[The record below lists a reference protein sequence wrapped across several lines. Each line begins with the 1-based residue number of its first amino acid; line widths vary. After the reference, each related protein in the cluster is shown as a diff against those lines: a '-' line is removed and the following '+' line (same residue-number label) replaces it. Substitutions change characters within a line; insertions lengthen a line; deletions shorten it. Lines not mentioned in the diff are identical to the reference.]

1 MEPSCTKNEPAPR
14 DLIVFGED
22 WGAHPS
28 STQHLI
34 RHLAPGRRV
43 VWVNSIGLRRPKLS
57 PADLGRAFAK
67 LRRSVAGGG
76 AAPAA
81 AREPAAFPLV
91 QPLAIPMAEG
101 TLGRAINRVLIGR
114 TVRAAAAAAGLRR
127 PVVWASLPS
136 AVQALGALGESAVVY
151 YCCDDF
157 GALAGVDHAP
167 ALRMEAELAL
177 RADLILASSPL
188 LAERFEPAKTHLLPH
203 GVDFARFA
211 TPVPRAADMPA
222 GGPVAGFYGTLAPWL
237 DLGLVAAVARRL
249 PQWRFVL
256 IGHPATDLSP
266 LDGLANVAL
275 PGARPHAALPAY
287 AQHWT
292 AGIIP
297 FVDNAQIRASN
308 PLKLREYLAAGRP
321 VVSTPFPALLP
332 YRALVAEATSV
343 EGFAAALEATL
354 ADPPGA
360 AAARRD
366 AVAEESWAARAADAA
381 KLIDALP

>member
-1 MEPSCTKNEPAPR
+1 MRDGVLR

-57 PADLGRAFAK
+57 VADLGRVATK
-67 LRRSVAGGG
+67 LKRAVAGGG
-76 AAPAA
+76 APEAT
-81 AREPAAFPLV
+81 REPAPFPLV
-91 QPLAIPMAEG
+91 NALAIPMAEG
-101 TLGRAINRVLIGR
+101 ALGRAANRWLIGR
-114 TVRAAAAAAGLRR
+114 AVRAAAAAAGLRR

-157 GALAGVDHAP
+157 GALAGVDHVP
-167 ALRMEAELAL
+167 ALRMEEELAG

-188 LAERFEPAKTHLLPH
+188 LAAKFDTARTHLLPH
-203 GVDFARFA
+203 GVDYDRFA
-211 TPVPRAADMPA
+211 TPVPRAADMPE

-237 DLGLVAAVARRL
+237 DLGLVAEVARRL

-266 LDGLANVAL
+266 LQGLANVVL
-275 PGARPHAALPAY
+275 LGPRPHAALPSY
-287 AQHWT
+287 SQHWT

-321 VVSTPFPALLP
+321 VVSTPFPALQP
-332 YRALVAEATSV
+332 YMALVAEV
-343 EGFAAALEATL
+343 EGPAAFAAALEAAL

-360 AAARRD
+360 AAMRQA
-366 AVAEESWAARAADAA
+366 AVAAESWAARAADAA
-381 KLIDALP
+381 VLIDALP

>member
-1 MEPSCTKNEPAPR
+1 MRGARRLRGTKVEPSCTKNEPAPR

-136 AVQALGALGESAVVY
+136 AVQALGALGDAVHER
-151 YCCDDF
+151 
-157 GALAGVDHAP
+157 AHAGLEGECV
-167 ALRMEAELAL
+167 
-177 RADLILASSPL
+177 
-188 LAERFEPAKTHLLPH
+188 
-203 GVDFARFA
+203 
-211 TPVPRAADMPA
+211 
-222 GGPVAGFYGTLAPWL
+222 
-237 DLGLVAAVARRL
+237 LV
-249 PQWRFVL
+249 
-256 IGHPATDLSP
+256 
-266 LDGLANVAL
+266 
-275 PGARPHAALPAY
+275 
-287 AQHWT
+287 
-292 AGIIP
+292 
-297 FVDNAQIRASN
+297 
-308 PLKLREYLAAGRP
+308 
-321 VVSTPFPALLP
+321 
-332 YRALVAEATSV
+332 LVAEDARDLDQEFGRDVHGIHPLSIQH
-343 EGFAAALEATL
+343 L
-354 ADPPGA
+354 A
-360 AAARRD
+360 
-366 AVAEESWAARAADAA
+366 S
-381 KLIDALP
+381 